1 MVACQSPFWSGM
13 AFSLRQV
20 RYFVAIAETGSVSG
34 AARQLSISQSTI
46 TEAMQELEH
55 DLGFKLV
62 ERSSHGMS
70 LTLKGYHFLR
80 HAEKILAEVS
90 NARRALNETGAAP
103 EGRLQ
108 LGVTPLVA
116 GYILADLLARFRRAF
131 PLLDVSVVEDT
142 RDYLEHLLIGGELD
156 IAVVVMPPRATL
168 LSLEAEVVE
177 ASRYRLWLP
186 VGHPLTQA
194 AAVSVADLAAE
205 PQILLAIDEIDETPK
220 SAWQQLGIRPPIA
233 FRTRSVEAVRSLVAT
248 GAGLAILP
256 DLTYRQWSLEGD
268 KIEARRLKDDL
279 PAVSV
284 GIVWRRGSRL
294 SPPASQFLSIVQTY
308 RSIRQR
314 G

>member
-1 MVACQSPFWSGM
+1 M

-46 TEAMQELEH
+46 TEAIQELEH

-62 ERSSHGMS
+62 ERSPHGMG

-80 HAEKILAEVS
+80 HAEKILAEVA
-90 NARRALNETGAAP
+90 NARRALSDTAAVA

-131 PLLDVSVVEDT
+131 PHLDVAVVEDS

-156 IAVVVMPPRATL
+156 IAVMVLPPRASL
-168 LSLEAEVVE
+168 LSLEAEIVE
-177 ASRYRLWLP
+177 ASPYRLWLP
-186 VGHPLTQA
+186 VGHPLTRA
-194 AAVSVADLAAE
+194 EAVGIGEFAGE
-205 PQILLAIDEIDETPK
+205 PQILLAIDEIDETPRL
-220 SAWQQLGIRPPIA
+220 AWQQLGIRPPIA
-233 FRTRSVEAVRSLVAT
+233 FRTRSVEAIRSLVAT
-248 GAGLAILP
+248 GAGLAVLP
-256 DLTYRQWSLEGD
+256 DLTYRPWSLEGD
-268 KIEARRLKDDL
+268 KIEARPLKDRL

-294 SPPASQFLSIVQTY
+294 SAAASQFLATVQTH
-308 RSIRQR
+308 RSVRRR

>member
-1 MVACQSPFWSGM
+1 M

-20 RYFVAIAETGSVSG
+20 RYFVAIAEAGSVSG
-34 AARQLSISQSTI
+34 AARHLSVSQSTM
-46 TEAMQELEH
+46 TEAVQELEH

-62 ERSSHGMS
+62 ERCAHGMS
-70 LTLKGYHFLR
+70 LTLKGYQFLR

-90 NARRALNETGAAP
+90 NARRALDESGAP
-103 EGRLQ
+103 TEGRLQ

-116 GYILADLLARFRRAF
+116 SYILADLLARFRRAF
-131 PLLDVSVVEDT
+131 PFLEVSVVEDN

-156 IAVVVMPPRATL
+156 IAVMVLPPRLTL
-168 LSLEAEVVE
+168 LSLEAEIVE

-186 VGHPLTQA
+186 LGHPLTQG
-194 AAVSVADLAAE
+194 SEIGLGDLADE
-205 PQILLAIDEIDETPK
+205 PQILLAIDEIDEAPK
-220 SAWQQLGIRPPIA
+220 LAWQQLGIRPPIA

-248 GAGLAILP
+248 GAGLAVLP

-268 KIEARRLKDDL
+268 KIEARRIRENL

-284 GIVWRRGSRL
+284 GVVWRRGSRL
-294 SPPASQFLSIVQTY
+294 SPSASQFLSVVQTY
-308 RSIRQR
+308 RSTRQK

>member
-1 MVACQSPFWSGM
+1 M

-20 RYFVAIAETGSVSG
+20 RYFVAIAEAGSVSG
-34 AARQLSISQSTI
+34 AARHLSVSQSTM
-46 TEAMQELEH
+46 TEAVQELEH

-62 ERSSHGMS
+62 ERCAHGMS
-70 LTLKGYHFLR
+70 LTLKGYQFLR

-90 NARRALNETGAAP
+90 NARRALDGSGAP
-103 EGRLQ
+103 TEGRLQ

-116 GYILADLLARFRRAF
+116 SYILADLLARFRRAF
-131 PLLDVSVVEDT
+131 PFLEVSVVEDN

-156 IAVVVMPPRATL
+156 IAVMVLPPRLTL
-168 LSLEAEVVE
+168 LSLEAEIVE

-186 VGHPLTQA
+186 LGHPLTQGPE
-194 AAVSVADLAAE
+194 VGLGDLANE
-205 PQILLAIDEIDETPK
+205 PQILLAIDEIEEAPK
-220 SAWQQLGIRPPIA
+220 LAWQQLGIRPPIA

-248 GAGLAILP
+248 GAGLAVLP

-268 KIEARRLKDDL
+268 KIEARRLREDL

-284 GIVWRRGSRL
+284 GVVWRRGSRL
-294 SPPASQFLSIVQTY
+294 SPAASQFLSVVQTY
-308 RSIRQR
+308 RSTRQK

>member
-1 MVACQSPFWSGM
+1 M

-20 RYFVAIAETGSVSG
+20 RYFVAIAEAGSVSG
-34 AARQLSISQSTI
+34 AARHLSISQSTM
-46 TEAMQELEH
+46 TEAVQELEH

-62 ERSSHGMS
+62 ERCAHGMS
-70 LTLKGYHFLR
+70 LTLKGYQFLR

-90 NARRALNETGAAP
+90 NARRALDESGAP
-103 EGRLQ
+103 TEGRLQ

-116 GYILADLLARFRRAF
+116 SYILADLLARFRRAF
-131 PLLDVSVVEDT
+131 PFLEVSVVEDN

-156 IAVVVMPPRATL
+156 IAVMVLPPRLTL
-168 LSLEAEVVE
+168 LSLEAEIVE

-186 VGHPLTQA
+186 LGHPLTQGSE
-194 AAVSVADLAAE
+194 VGLGDLANE

-220 SAWQQLGIRPPIA
+220 LAWQQLGIRPPIA

-248 GAGLAILP
+248 GAGLAVLP

-268 KIEARRLKDDL
+268 KIEARRIREDL

-284 GIVWRRGSRL
+284 GVVWRRGSRL
-294 SPPASQFLSIVQTY
+294 SPAASQFLSVVQTY
-308 RSIRQR
+308 RSSRQR

>member
-1 MVACQSPFWSGM
+1 M

-34 AARQLSISQSTI
+34 AARHLSISQSTI

-55 DLGFKLV
+55 DLGFKLI
-62 ERSSHGMS
+62 ERCAHGMS
-70 LTLKGYHFLR
+70 LTLKGYQFLR

-90 NARRALNETGAAP
+90 NARRALDESGAP
-103 EGRLQ
+103 TEGRLQ

-116 GYILADLLARFRRAF
+116 SYILADLLARFRRAF
-131 PLLDVSVVEDT
+131 PFLEVSVVEDN

-156 IAVVVMPPRATL
+156 IAVMVLPTGPTL

-186 VGHPLTQA
+186 LGHPLTQEPE
-194 AAVSVADLAAE
+194 VSLRDLAGE

-220 SAWQQLGIRPPIA
+220 LAWQQLGIRPPIA

-248 GAGLAILP
+248 GSGLAVLP

-268 KIEARRLKDDL
+268 KIEARRLREDL

-284 GIVWRRGSRL
+284 GVVWRRGSRL
-294 SPPASQFLSIVQTY
+294 SPAASGFLSVVQTY
-308 RSIRQR
+308 RSARHR
-314 G
+314 T

>member
-1 MVACQSPFWSGM
+1 M

-20 RYFVAIAETGSVSG
+20 RYFVAIAEAGSVSG
-34 AARQLSISQSTI
+34 AARHLSISQSTM
-46 TEAMQELEH
+46 TEAVQELEH

-62 ERSSHGMS
+62 ERCAHGMS
-70 LTLKGYHFLR
+70 LTLKGYQFLR

-90 NARRALNETGAAP
+90 NARRALDESGAP
-103 EGRLQ
+103 TEGRLQ

-116 GYILADLLARFRRAF
+116 SYILADLLARFRRAF
-131 PLLDVSVVEDT
+131 PFLEVSVVEDN

-156 IAVVVMPPRATL
+156 IAVMVLPPRLTL
-168 LSLEAEVVE
+168 LSLEAEIVE

-186 VGHPLTQA
+186 LGHPLTQGSE
-194 AAVSVADLAAE
+194 VGLGDLANE
-205 PQILLAIDEIDETPK
+205 PQILLAIDEIEEAPK
-220 SAWQQLGIRPPIA
+220 LAWQQLGIRPPIA

-248 GAGLAILP
+248 GAGLAVLP

-268 KIEARRLKDDL
+268 KIEARRIRESL

-284 GIVWRRGSRL
+284 GVVWRRGSRL
-294 SPPASQFLSIVQTY
+294 SPAASQFLSVVQTY
-308 RSIRQR
+308 RSTRQK

>member
-1 MVACQSPFWSGM
+1 M

-46 TEAMQELEH
+46 TEAIQELEH

-62 ERSSHGMS
+62 ERSPHGMS
-70 LTLKGYHFLR
+70 LTLKGYQFLR
-80 HAEKILAEVS
+80 HAEKILGEVS
-90 NARRALNETGAAP
+90 NARRALHENGAP
-103 EGRLQ
+103 SEGRLQ

-131 PLLDVSVVEDT
+131 PFLDVAVVEDA

-156 IAVVVMPPRATL
+156 IAVMVLPPRATL
-168 LSLEAEVVE
+168 VSLEAELVE

-186 VGHPLTQA
+186 LGHH
-194 AAVSVADLAAE
+194 LAEATEISLRELAEE
-205 PQILLAIDEIDETPK
+205 PQILLAIDEIDEAPK
-220 SAWQQLGIRPPIA
+220 RVWQQLSIRPPIA

-248 GAGLAILP
+248 GAGLAVLP

-268 KIEARRLKDDL
+268 KIEARRIREDL

-284 GIVWRRGSRL
+284 GVVWRRGSRL
-294 SPPASQFLSIVQTY
+294 SPIASQFLSVVQTY

>member
-1 MVACQSPFWSGM
+1 M

-20 RYFVAIAETGSVSG
+20 RYFVAIAEAGSVSG
-34 AARQLSISQSTI
+34 AARHLSISQSTM
-46 TEAMQELEH
+46 TEAVQELEH

-62 ERSSHGMS
+62 ERCAHGMS
-70 LTLKGYHFLR
+70 LTLKGYQFLR

-90 NARRALNETGAAP
+90 NARRALDESGAP
-103 EGRLQ
+103 TEGRLQ

-116 GYILADLLARFRRAF
+116 SYILADLLARFRRAF
-131 PLLDVSVVEDT
+131 PFLEVSVVEDN

-156 IAVVVMPPRATL
+156 IAVMVLPPRLTL
-168 LSLEAEVVE
+168 LSLEAEIVE

-186 VGHPLTQA
+186 LGHPLTQG
-194 AAVSVADLAAE
+194 SEIGLGDLADE
-205 PQILLAIDEIDETPK
+205 PQILLAIDEIDEAPK
-220 SAWQQLGIRPPIA
+220 LAWQQLGIRPPIA

-248 GAGLAILP
+248 GAGLAVLP

-268 KIEARRLKDDL
+268 KIEARRIRENL

-284 GIVWRRGSRL
+284 GVVWRRGSRL
-294 SPPASQFLSIVQTY
+294 SPAASQFLSVVQTY
-308 RSIRQR
+308 RSTRQK

>member
-1 MVACQSPFWSGM
+1 M

-20 RYFVAIAETGSVSG
+20 RYFVAIAEAGSVSG
-34 AARQLSISQSTI
+34 AARHLSVSQSTM
-46 TEAMQELEH
+46 TEAVQELEH

-62 ERSSHGMS
+62 ERCAHGMS
-70 LTLKGYHFLR
+70 LTLKGYQFLR

-90 NARRALNETGAAP
+90 NARRALDESGAP
-103 EGRLQ
+103 TEGRLQ

-116 GYILADLLARFRRAF
+116 SYILADLLARFRRAF
-131 PLLDVSVVEDT
+131 PFLEVSVVEDN

-156 IAVVVMPPRATL
+156 IAVMVLPPRLTL
-168 LSLEAEVVE
+168 LSLEAEIVE

-186 VGHPLTQA
+186 LGHPLTQGSE
-194 AAVSVADLAAE
+194 VGLGDLANE
-205 PQILLAIDEIDETPK
+205 PQILLAIDEIEEAPK
-220 SAWQQLGIRPPIA
+220 LAWQQLGIRPPIA

-248 GAGLAILP
+248 GAGLAVLP

-268 KIEARRLKDDL
+268 KIEARRLREDL

-284 GIVWRRGSRL
+284 GVVWRRGSRL
-294 SPPASQFLSIVQTY
+294 SPAASQFLSVVQTY
-308 RSIRQR
+308 RSTRQK

>member
-1 MVACQSPFWSGM
+1 M

-34 AARQLSISQSTI
+34 AARHLSISQSTM
-46 TEAMQELEH
+46 TEAVQELEH

-62 ERSSHGMS
+62 ERCAHGMS
-70 LTLKGYHFLR
+70 LTLKGYQFLR

-90 NARRALNETGAAP
+90 NARRALDGSGAP
-103 EGRLQ
+103 TEGRLQ

-116 GYILADLLARFRRAF
+116 SYILADLLARFRRAF
-131 PLLDVSVVEDT
+131 PFLEVSVVEDN

-156 IAVVVMPPRATL
+156 IAVMVLPPRLTL
-168 LSLEAEVVE
+168 LSLEAEIVE

-186 VGHPLTQA
+186 LGHPLTQGPE
-194 AAVSVADLAAE
+194 VGLGDLANE

-220 SAWQQLGIRPPIA
+220 LAWQQLGIRPPIA

-248 GAGLAILP
+248 GAGLAVLP

-268 KIEARRLKDDL
+268 KIEARRIQEDL

-284 GIVWRRGSRL
+284 GVVWRRGSRL
-294 SPPASQFLSIVQTY
+294 SPAASQFLSVVQTY
-308 RSIRQR
+308 RSTRQKS
-314 G
+314 

>member
-1 MVACQSPFWSGM
+1 M

-34 AARQLSISQSTI
+34 AARHLSISQSTI

-55 DLGFKLV
+55 DLGFKLI
-62 ERSSHGMS
+62 ERCAHGMS
-70 LTLKGYHFLR
+70 LTLKGYQFLR

-90 NARRALNETGAAP
+90 NARRALNENGAP
-103 EGRLQ
+103 SEGRLQ

-116 GYILADLLARFRRAF
+116 SYILADLLARFRRAF
-131 PLLDVSVVEDT
+131 PFLEVSVVEDN

-156 IAVVVMPPRATL
+156 IAVMVLPPHLTL
-168 LSLEAEVVE
+168 LSLEAEIVE

-186 VGHPLTQA
+186 LGHPLTQ
-194 AAVSVADLAAE
+194 LAEISLRELANE
-205 PQILLAIDEIDETPK
+205 PQILLAIDEMDEAPK
-220 SAWQQLGIRPPIA
+220 LAWQQLGIRPPTA

-248 GAGLAILP
+248 GAGLAVLP

-268 KIEARRLKDDL
+268 KIEARRIREEL

-284 GIVWRRGSRL
+284 GVVWRRGSRL
-294 SPPASQFLSIVQTY
+294 SPAASQFLSVVQTY
-308 RSIRQR
+308 RSARQR
-314 G
+314 A

>member
-1 MVACQSPFWSGM
+1 M

-20 RYFVAIAETGSVSG
+20 RYFVAIAEAGSVSG
-34 AARQLSISQSTI
+34 AARHLSVSQSTM
-46 TEAMQELEH
+46 TEAVQELEH

-62 ERSSHGMS
+62 ERCAHGMS
-70 LTLKGYHFLR
+70 LTLKGYQFLR

-90 NARRALNETGAAP
+90 NARRALDGSGAP
-103 EGRLQ
+103 TEGRLQ

-116 GYILADLLARFRRAF
+116 SYILADLLARFRRAF
-131 PLLDVSVVEDT
+131 PFLEVSVVEDN

-156 IAVVVMPPRATL
+156 IAVMVLPPRLTL
-168 LSLEAEVVE
+168 LSLEAEIVE

-186 VGHPLTQA
+186 LGHPLTQGPE
-194 AAVSVADLAAE
+194 VGLGDLANE
-205 PQILLAIDEIDETPK
+205 PQILLAIDEIDEAPK
-220 SAWQQLGIRPPIA
+220 LAWQQLGIRPPIA

-248 GAGLAILP
+248 GAGLAVLP

-268 KIEARRLKDDL
+268 KIEARRLREDL

-284 GIVWRRGSRL
+284 GVVWRRGSRL
-294 SPPASQFLSIVQTY
+294 SPAASQFLSVVQTY

>member
-1 MVACQSPFWSGM
+1 M
-13 AFSLRQV
+13 AFSLRQI
-20 RYFVAIAETGSVSG
+20 RYFVAIAETGSMSG

-46 TEAMQELEH
+46 TEAVQELEH

-62 ERSSHGMS
+62 ERSPHGMS
-70 LTLKGYHFLR
+70 LTLKGYQFLR

-90 NARRALNETGAAP
+90 NARRALNETGTVP

-116 GYILADLLARFRRAF
+116 GYVLADLLARFRRAF
-131 PLLDVSVVEDT
+131 PFVDVAVVEDT

-156 IAVVVMPPRATL
+156 IAVMVLPPRAAL
-168 LSLEAEVVE
+168 LSLEAELVE

-186 VGHPLTQA
+186 LGHPLAQA
-194 AAVSVADLAAE
+194 AVVSLADLASE
-205 PQILLAIDEIDETPK
+205 PQILLAIDEIDEAPRY
-220 SAWQQLGIRPPIA
+220 AWQQLGIRPPVA

-248 GAGLAILP
+248 GAGLAVLP

-268 KIEARRLKDDL
+268 KIEARRIREDL

-294 SPPASQFLSIVQTY
+294 SPAASQFLSVVNSY

-314 G
+314 T

>member
-1 MVACQSPFWSGM
+1 M

-46 TEAMQELEH
+46 TEAVQELEH

-62 ERSSHGMS
+62 ERSAHGMS
-70 LTLKGYHFLR
+70 LTLKGYQFLR
-80 HAEKILAEVS
+80 HAEKILEEVA
-90 NARRALNETGAAP
+90 NARRALDESGAP
-103 EGRLQ
+103 TEGRLQ

-131 PLLDVSVVEDT
+131 PFLEVGVVEDS

-156 IAVVVMPPRATL
+156 IAVMVLPPRLKL
-168 LSLEAEVVE
+168 LSLEAELVE

-186 VGHPLTQA
+186 LGHPLAQGRV
-194 AAVSVADLAAE
+194 VSLGALAGE
-205 PQILLAIDEIDETPK
+205 PQILLAVDEIDEAPK
-220 SAWQQLGIRPPIA
+220 RAWGELGIRPPVA

-248 GAGLAILP
+248 GAGLAVLP

-268 KIEARRLKDDL
+268 KIEARRIREDL

-284 GIVWRRGSRL
+284 GVVWRRGSRL
-294 SPPASQFLSIVQTY
+294 SPAASQFLSSVRTY
-308 RSIRQR
+308 RTSRQR